1 MSSLSRSSDKNFN
14 PVESMANMRH
24 EFGEHGGVN
33 MSIEASTIF
42 TVLEAENLPK
52 IFQGILGPEKGG
64 YYGIS
69 SE

>member
-1 MSSLSRSSDKNFN
+1 
-14 PVESMANMRH
+14 MANMRH